1 MYISQN
7 CFDFSSTEQVLKLT
21 LSDLP
26 FALYFLLP
34 IFSTKTGHS
43 RHTFWRPD
51 VTLQTMSKHWR
62 KLKAL
67 TLNCK
72 THPMTSC
79 FSCPPTDFRRY
90 ARRSIYSGCL
100 PTVPQQK
107 KLKTNVIGK
116 RPHEIKSE
124 TTSHLLS
131 VSFCD
136 ERTARVCW
144 SSSLQVRVERQVI
157 PENRTSTGQG
167 FVAWTLT
174 AATKNIQIVIAN
186 TVQMT

>member
-7 CFDFSSTEQVLKLT
+7 CFDFSFTEQVLKLT
-21 LSDLP
+21 LSGLP
-26 FALYFLLP
+26 FALDFFHP
-34 IFSTKTGHS
+34 FFHTKTGDN
-43 RHTFWRPD
+43 RRMFWRPD
-51 VTLQTMSKHWR
+51 VTLPIMSKHWS

-72 THPMTSC
+72 THPMTQC
-79 FSCPPTDFRRY
+79 FSCPPTDFRRNG
-90 ARRSIYSGCL
+90 RRSIYSGCL

-107 KLKTNVIGK
+107 KNLKQMKPENV
-116 RPHEIKSE
+116 RTSHEIKSE

-167 FVAWTLT
+167 FVA
-174 AATKNIQIVIAN
+174 
-186 TVQMT
+186 